1 MNMKF
6 LRKLPIPQQIKKR
19 YPVSEQDA
27 AVKAARDGELK
38 NIFAGKSDKFILVIG
53 PCSADSREPV
63 LDYISRLK
71 KVQDEVKDKILIV
84 PRIYTNKPRTTGDGY
99 KGMLHQPNP
108 DETPDMLKGIVAITY
123 GGAARLRLFLRGR
136 NALPR

>member
-6 LRKLPIPQQIKKR
+6 LRKLPIPQQIKAR

-27 AVKAARDGELK
+27 AVKAARDEELK

-71 KVQDEVKDKILIV
+71 KVQDDVKDKILIV

-99 KGMLHQPNP
+99 KGMLHQPSP
-108 DETPDMLKGIVAITY
+108 DKRHCRDKRLTY
-123 GGAARLRLFLRGR
+123 GGAA
-136 NALPR
+136 